1 MTLSIVARF
10 PEGNMFGVAIASSS
24 PAVAARC
31 AHARRGAG
39 AVASQNITD
48 PSLGPQILD
57 GLEHGAGAR
66 EALETAL
73 HSTPFGAYRQ
83 LIVVSREGAPV
94 VHSGAKA
101 LGIVGTAVGVN
112 AAAAGNLLARGEV
125 PAAMVAA
132 FEGGGGLS
140 GLVGGAAS
148 GIGGD
153 LSSVAAMASVVAEVG
168 GSRAARDTS
177 GVGGVRSNVATGGG
191 PSGLEGPVHFA
202 ARLLRA
208 LRAGVEAGGEAGP
221 IHSAGLLVVRDVS
234 WPIVDLRVD
243 WADDDPVAQLTA
255 LWERYEPQVE
265 DYVRRALDPA
275 AAPSFGVPGDR

>member
-1 MTLSIVARF
+1 
-10 PEGNMFGVAIASSS
+10 MFGIAIASSS

-39 AVASQNITD
+39 AVATQNITD

-57 GLEHGAGAR
+57 GLDRGASAR
-66 EALETAL
+66 VALEDAL

-83 LIVVSREGAPV
+83 LIVVGREGPPV

-101 LGIVGTAVGVN
+101 LGVVGSAVGAN
-112 AAAAGNLLARGEV
+112 AAAAGNLLARADV
-125 PAAMVAA
+125 PAVMVAA
-132 FEGGGGLS
+132 FEGQS
-140 GLVGGAAS
+140 EAQ
-148 GIGGD
+148 
-153 LSSVAAMASVVAEVG
+153 
-168 GSRAARDTS
+168 
-177 GVGGVRSNVATGGG
+177 
-191 PSGLEGPVHFA
+191 FA

-208 LRAGVEAGGEAGP
+208 LCAGVEAGGEAGP

-243 WADDDPVAQLTA
+243 WADDDPVAQLAA

>member
-1 MTLSIVARF
+1 MTLSIAARF

-39 AVASQNITD
+39 AVATQNITD

-57 GLEHGAGAR
+57 GLERGASAR
-66 EALETAL
+66 TALEVAL

-83 LIVVSREGAPV
+83 LIVVGREGPPV

-101 LGIVGTAVGVN
+101 LGVVGSAVGAN
-112 AAAAGNLLARGEV
+112 AAAAGNLLARADV
-125 PAAMVAA
+125 PAVMVAA
-132 FEGGGGLS
+132 FEAQSEGR
-140 GLVGGAAS
+140 GAAS
-148 GIGGD
+148 D
-153 LSSVAAMASVVAEVG
+153 VAAIAPFEAAG
-168 GSRAARDTS
+168 GSS
-177 GVGGVRSNVATGGG
+177 PGVRMPFAT
-191 PSGLEGPVHFA
+191 ERAHFA
-202 ARLLRA
+202 SMLLHA

-234 WPIVDLRVD
+234 WAIVDLRVD
-243 WADDDPVAQLTA
+243 WADDDPVAKLA
-255 LWERYEPQVE
+255 AIWERYEPQVE

>member
-39 AVASQNITD
+39 AVATQNITD

-57 GLEHGAGAR
+57 GLDRGASAR
-66 EALETAL
+66 AALEDAL

-83 LIVVSREGAPV
+83 LIVVGREGPPV

-101 LGIVGTAVGVN
+101 LGVVGSAVGVN
-112 AAAAGNLLARGEV
+112 AAAAGNLLVRADV
-125 PAAMVAA
+125 PAVMVAA
-132 FEGGGGLS
+132 FEAQFD
-140 GLVGGAAS
+140 VQF
-148 GIGGD
+148 
-153 LSSVAAMASVVAEVG
+153 AAM
-168 GSRAARDTS
+168 
-177 GVGGVRSNVATGGG
+177 
-191 PSGLEGPVHFA
+191 
-202 ARLLRA
+202 LLQA

-243 WADDDPVAQLTA
+243 WADNNPVAKLVA

>member
-1 MTLSIVARF
+1 MTLSIAARL
-10 PEGNMFGVAIASSS
+10 PEANMFGVAIASSS

-39 AVASQNITD
+39 AVATQNITD

-57 GLEHGAGAR
+57 GLERGAGAGA
-66 EALETAL
+66 ALEAAL

-101 LGIVGTAVGVN
+101 LGIVGSALGVN
-112 AAAAGNLLARGEV
+112 AAAAGNLLARPEV
-125 PAAMVAA
+125 PAAMIAA
-132 FEGGGGLS
+132 FE
-140 GLVGGAAS
+140 A
-148 GIGGD
+148 D
-153 LSSVAAMASVVAEVG
+153 LGE
-168 GSRAARDTS
+168 
-177 GVGGVRSNVATGGG
+177 
-191 PSGLEGPVHFA
+191 VHFA
-202 ARLLRA
+202 ARLLHA
-208 LRAGVEAGGEAGP
+208 LRAGVAAGGEAGP

-243 WADDDPVAQLTA
+243 WSADDPVAELLS

-265 DYVRRALDPA
+265 DYVRRALDPV

>member
-1 MTLSIVARF
+1 
-10 PEGNMFGVAIASSS
+10 MFGVAIASSS

-39 AVASQNITD
+39 AVATQNITD

-66 EALETAL
+66 EALEAAL

-83 LIVVSREGAPV
+83 LIVVSREGTPV

-101 LGIVGTAVGVN
+101 LGIVGTAVGVD
-112 AAAAGNLLARGEV
+112 AAAAGNLLARAEV

-132 FEGGGGLS
+132 FEEEWRLS
-140 GLVGGAAS
+140 GAAS
-148 GIGGD
+148 G
-153 LSSVAAMASVVAEVG
+153 VAA
-168 GSRAARDTS
+168 
-177 GVGGVRSNVATGGG
+177 
-191 PSGLEGPVHFA
+191 PVHFA
-202 ARLLRA
+202 SRLLHA
-208 LRAGVEAGGEAGP
+208 LRAGVAAGGEAGP

-243 WADDDPVAQLTA
+243 WADEAPVDELTA

-275 AAPSFGVPGDR
+275 AAPSFGVPGER

>member
-1 MTLSIVARF
+1 MTLSIAARF

-39 AVASQNITD
+39 AVATQNITD

-66 EALETAL
+66 EALEAAL

-83 LIVVSREGAPV
+83 LIVVGRDEVPV

-101 LGIVGTAVGVN
+101 LGIVGSAVGVD
-112 AAAAGNLLARGEV
+112 AAAAGNLLARAEV
-125 PAAMVAA
+125 PAAMIAGFEADGGWFGAA
-132 FEGGGGLS
+132 R
-140 GLVGGAAS
+140 AAS
-148 GIGGD
+148 GIGG
-153 LSSVAAMASVVAEVG
+153 G
-168 GSRAARDTS
+168 RSR
-177 GVGGVRSNVATGGG
+177 
-191 PSGLEGPVHFA
+191 
-202 ARLLRA
+202 
-208 LRAGVEAGGEAGP
+208 EAGP

-243 WADDDPVAQLTA
+243 WADDDPVGELTA

-275 AAPSFGVPGDR
+275 AAPGFGVPGER

>member
-1 MTLSIVARF
+1 MTLSIAARC
-10 PEGNMFGVAIASSS
+10 PEANMFGVAIASSS

-39 AVASQNITD
+39 AVATQNITD

-66 EALETAL
+66 EALEAAL

-83 LIVVSREGAPV
+83 LIVVSREGVPV

-101 LGIVGTAVGVN
+101 LGTVGSAVGVD
-112 AAAAGNLLARGEV
+112 AAAAGNLLARAEV
-125 PAAMVAA
+125 PAAMIAA
-132 FEGGGGLS
+132 FEGIS
-140 GLVGGAAS
+140 
-148 GIGGD
+148 I
-153 LSSVAAMASVVAEVG
+153 
-168 GSRAARDTS
+168 
-177 GVGGVRSNVATGGG
+177 
-191 PSGLEGPVHFA
+191 PFA
-202 ARLLRA
+202 ARLLHA

-243 WADDDPVAQLTA
+243 WADADPVAELTA

>member
-1 MTLSIVARF
+1 MTLSIAARF

-39 AVASQNITD
+39 AVATQNITD
-48 PSLGPQILD
+48 PSLGPQILA
-57 GLEHGAGAR
+57 GLDRGASAR
-66 EALETAL
+66 AALEDAL

-83 LIVVSREGAPV
+83 LIVVGREGPPV
-94 VHSGAKA
+94 VHSGTKA
-101 LGIVGTAVGVN
+101 LGVVGSAVGVN
-112 AAAAGNLLARGEV
+112 AAAAGNLLARADV
-125 PAAMVAA
+125 PALMVAA
-132 FEGGGGLS
+132 FE
-140 GLVGGAAS
+140 AAA
-148 GIGGD
+148 GR
-153 LSSVAAMASVVAEVG
+153 SSPGVPFEAE
-168 GSRAARDTS
+168 RA
-177 GVGGVRSNVATGGG
+177 
-191 PSGLEGPVHFA
+191 HFA
-202 ARLLRA
+202 AMLLQA

-243 WADDDPVAQLTA
+243 WADDSPVAKLA
-255 LWERYEPQVE
+255 VLWERYEPQVE